1 MFPSQCQRPS
11 PPNKNGGRR
20 VQHASPRVRLVVL
33 LTAATNH
40 AREAAVEAAA
50 AVDAG
55 IGLVR
60 AERGGGDVAL
70 VLDGGGGATGER
82 HVTDRTRLT
91 VVLIEAP
98 CVKLLDL

>member
-1 MFPSQCQRPS
+1 
-11 PPNKNGGRR
+11 
-20 VQHASPRVRLVVL
+20 VVL

-70 VLDGGGGATGER
+70 VLDGAGGAATGER

-98 CVKLLDL
+98 CVKLLDLGALLV